1 MKVMTEQK
9 FKCKMLIEKDCSIII
24 RESRMSKQEQK
35 KKKKKRHLSL
45 LDSEK
50 AESELFPQLVK
61 ALEELEKE
69 RKYVDIQVCPKCKGP
84 LVRRVGSMTGDM
96 SGHMGLTPPKYEC
109 HECGWRE
116 RLVLKA
122 TNRPTSVKDV
132 VMMAEAKDAENQRKM
147 KENKR
152 G

>member
-1 MKVMTEQK
+1 
-9 FKCKMLIEKDCSIII
+9 
-24 RESRMSKQEQK
+24 MSETQEQK
-35 KKKKKRHLSL
+35 KKKKRKHPSL
-45 LDSEK
+45 LESERV
-50 AESELFPQLVK
+50 ESELFPELIE

-109 HECGWRE
+109 RECGWRE

-122 TNRPTSVKDV
+122 TNRPTSIKGVAI
-132 VMMAEAKDAENQRKM
+132 MAEAKDAEDERQRR
-147 KENKR
+147 ETEKR
-152 G
+152 

>member
-1 MKVMTEQK
+1 
-9 FKCKMLIEKDCSIII
+9 L
-24 RESRMSKQEQK
+24 ESERV
-35 KKKKKRHLSL
+35 
-45 LDSEK
+45 
-50 AESELFPQLVK
+50 ESELFPELIE

-109 HECGWRE
+109 RECGWRE

-122 TNRPTSVKDV
+122 TNRPTSIKDV
-132 VMMAEAKDAENQRKM
+132 AIMAEAKDAEDERQRR
-147 KENKR
+147 ETEKR
-152 G
+152 

>member
-1 MKVMTEQK
+1 M
-9 FKCKMLIEKDCSIII
+9 
-24 RESRMSKQEQK
+24 ESERV
-35 KKKKKRHLSL
+35 
-45 LDSEK
+45 
-50 AESELFPQLVK
+50 ESELFPELIE

-109 HECGWRE
+109 RECGWRE

-122 TNRPTSVKDV
+122 TNRPTSIKDV
-132 VMMAEAKDAENQRKM
+132 AIMAEAKDAEDERQRR
-147 KENKR
+147 ETEKR
-152 G
+152 

>member
-1 MKVMTEQK
+1 
-9 FKCKMLIEKDCSIII
+9 
-24 RESRMSKQEQK
+24 MSETQEQK
-35 KKKKKRHLSL
+35 KKKRKHPSL
-45 LDSEK
+45 LESERV
-50 AESELFPQLVK
+50 ESELFPELVE

-96 SGHMGLTPPKYEC
+96 SGHMGLTPPKFEC
-109 HECGWRE
+109 KECGWRE

-132 VMMAEAKDAENQRKM
+132 VMMAEAKDAENETESK
-147 KENKR
+147 KHKK
-152 G
+152 

>member
-1 MKVMTEQK
+1 
-9 FKCKMLIEKDCSIII
+9 
-24 RESRMSKQEQK
+24 MSEQEQK
-35 KKKKKRHLSL
+35 KKKKKKHLSL
-45 LDSEK
+45 LESEK
-50 AESELFPQLVK
+50 SESELLPELVK

-84 LVRRVGSMTGDM
+84 LVRRVGSMTGDI

-109 HECGWRE
+109 RECGWRE

-132 VMMAEAKDAENQRKM
+132 VIMAEAKDAENQRK
-147 KENKR
+147 KKDNAGR
-152 G
+152 